1 MSEADLTQIAVATPE
16 EENTFP
22 FEETTVTINGK
33 DFRFRELSVQEND
46 ECADASREE
55 DGNVNG
61 RTMMRMM
68 IMASSLD
75 PKLELTDI
83 AAMPQRMYIR
93 LYDTVTRLN
102 TVDFSDEG
110 KV

>member
-1 MSEADLTQIAVATPE
+1 VSEADLTQIAIATPE
-16 EENTFP
+16 EEAKFP
-22 FEETTVTINGK
+22 FEETTVMINGK
-33 DFRFRELSVQEND
+33 EFRFRELSVQEND

-55 DGNVNG
+55 DGAING

-68 IMASSLD
+68 IMASSVN
-75 PKLELTDI
+75 PRLELEDI
-83 AAMPQRMYIR
+83 AKMPQRMYIR

-110 KV
+110 KG